1 VTAVPEHSSV
11 GDGLGAVGEGLGAV
25 GAGVGVDG
33 VAIGPMHVSIKHS
46 FVLVSNTDTSSS
58 VSFGPFR
65 DA

>member
-1 VTAVPEHSSV
+1 
-11 GDGLGAVGEGLGAV
+11 
-25 GAGVGVDG
+25 VDG

>member
-1 VTAVPEHSSV
+1 MTAVPEHSSV

-25 GAGVGVDG
+25 GAGVG